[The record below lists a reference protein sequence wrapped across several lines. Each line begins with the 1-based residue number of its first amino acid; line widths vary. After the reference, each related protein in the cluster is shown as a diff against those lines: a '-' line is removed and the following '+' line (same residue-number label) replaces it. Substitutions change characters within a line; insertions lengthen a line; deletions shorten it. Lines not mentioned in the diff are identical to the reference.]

1 MPTESLKKK
10 CIIGVANLLI
20 NYNWLYSR
28 LYSQINPFSCFPS
41 QLVEEL
47 ISVVVKVTSRGELM
61 HQELCPLLKSGRV
74 KNFELCDV
82 RIRTEEFVSILN
94 CLGTCGYR
102 LIKLIFCRVQCIKS
116 ERAKLLRSEAV
127 ENLLRLSP
135 NIEHLYLDIPIDID
149 VLKFAVHLKWLELRF
164 FPRVG
169 DLKSLFPQCSES
181 QMSSVSN
188 LQHVS
193 IFEGSQHTIPVD
205 MIASLLQYTPQLLCL
220 ENNIAEALEL
230 LHGQELDNGTLCH
243 KYKLR
248 RIILGNSFLEP
259 DRSPASLR
267 AIKIAALTCPDV
279 TEMDLIVNN
288 NDAVMAISQM
298 KQLHTI
304 IIQWADV
311 IPPGDF
317 QKGYHFLIQT
327 LGRQLRSLGIIF
339 FKNVDFGMIISL
351 CHNLVNLKVIFEME
365 ICKFTPYNNNL
376 YDLQTLHLE
385 CMTNTGPSANLLIAL
400 ISNCPNVK
408 MLFLIYV
415 PHFTDSVLFKITSK
429 NNLSKLQDITIV
441 DCNLT
446 IEGLQWLLKSCPLL
460 ETMRIRSSMI
470 ILDEALPIVQS
481 LNTKVKLM
489 CI

>member
-1 MPTESLKKK
+1 MSAESLKKK
-10 CIIGVANLLI
+10 CIVGVANLLI
-20 NYNWLYSR
+20 NYNWLYVKM
-28 LYSQINPFSCFPS
+28 YGNINPFSCFPS

-94 CLGTCGYR
+94 CLGSCGYR

-116 ERAKLLRSEAV
+116 ERAKLVRSEAV

-169 DLKSLFPQCSES
+169 DLKSLFPRYTGS
-181 QMSSVSN
+181 QVTSISN

-205 MIASLLQYTPQLLCL
+205 MIAALLQYTPQLLCL

-230 LHGQELDNGTLCH
+230 LHGQELDAGTLH
-243 KYKLR
+243 HQYKLR
-248 RIILGNSFLEP
+248 KIILGNSFLES
-259 DRSPASLR
+259 DRSPATLR
-267 AIKIAALTCPDV
+267 AIKIAALTCPNV
-279 TEMDLIVNN
+279 SEMDLIVNN
-288 NDAVMAISQM
+288 NEAVMAVCQM

-311 IPPGDF
+311 IPSGDF
-317 QKGYHFLIQT
+317 LKGYLYLIQS
-327 LGRQLRSLGIIF
+327 LGKQLQSLGIIF

-351 CHNLVNLKVIFEME
+351 CPNLINLKVIFEME
-365 ICKFTPYNNNL
+365 VCKFSPYNNSL
-376 YDLQTLHLE
+376 YNLQTLHLE
-385 CMTNTGPSANLLIAL
+385 CMTSTGPSSDLLIML
-400 ISNCPNVK
+400 ISNCPNIK
-408 MLFLIYV
+408 MLFIIYA
-415 PHFTDSVLFKITSK
+415 PHFTDDVLFKITSK
-429 NNLSKLQDITIV
+429 NSMSKLQDLTIV
-441 DCNLT
+441 DCSLT
-446 IEGLQWLLKSCPLL
+446 IDGLQWLLKSCPVL
-460 ETMRIRSSMI
+460 ETMRLRSSMI
-470 ILDEALPIVQS
+470 ALEEALPIIQS
-481 LNTKVKLM
+481 LNTKVKM
-489 CI
+489 MYI